1 MKHYHMGIKNKIV
14 STHAL
19 NNASSR
25 SHCIF
30 TITLEA
36 INPTKPD
43 NIIISKMQLVDLAG
57 SERAS
62 QTGVKDQMAKESID
76 INKSLFTLR
85 QVITALT
92 DSKAKDYI
100 PYRDSKLT
108 CLLRQSL
115 GGNSYS
121 LMISC
126 LTPNDKFCE
135 ENKSTLNYASRASH
149 IANRPVKNDDPQS
162 KMVETLKKQ
171 VKMLTEEL
179 VKANRHILD
188 ISIVQGQNG
197 TFFGSDK
204 LKLQF
209 KEENQMMLT
218 SQGFNTQCEPR
229 SGGFDANSLPPL
241 SNLATPERSI
251 KMQTHTD
258 KFYESDSKNNIGTL
272 TTSPKLRKME
282 SESAAIKSSMK
293 AKNPF
298 NAEAAKKIEEAKE
311 AAFERIMHSA
321 NIVKEVLQRNMTLS
335 EDLVKNH
342 QIVDDLN
349 QEIFQVNLENED
361 LRERLEILETITG
374 KDSGVLLNKLR

>member
-1 MKHYHMGIKNKIV
+1 
-14 STHAL
+14 
-19 NNASSR
+19 
-25 SHCIF
+25 
-30 TITLEA
+30 
-36 INPTKPD
+36 
-43 NIIISKMQLVDLAG
+43 
-57 SERAS
+57 
-62 QTGVKDQMAKESID
+62 
-76 INKSLFTLR
+76 
-85 QVITALT
+85 
-92 DSKAKDYI
+92 
-100 PYRDSKLT
+100 
-108 CLLRQSL
+108 
-115 GGNSYS
+115 
-121 LMISC
+121 
-126 LTPNDKFCE
+126 
-135 ENKSTLNYASRASH
+135 
-149 IANRPVKNDDPQS
+149 
-162 KMVETLKKQ
+162 MVETLKKQ

-188 ISIVQGQNG
+188 ISIVQGQSG